1 MPNVGQRVWID
12 DMKSV
17 VIAFDPEHEDPELL
31 RSIYQFVKL
40 TSMTRSGELGENQA
54 AKLLTHIN
62 SSIATIDKFNE
73 ANRNLTGLETSTKSL
88 RTILGDIR
96 TVLERELVEAQK
108 TIIGFD
114 QQSDS
119 SDEDVESDVI
129 ELEDEI
135 L

>member
-1 MPNVGQRVWID
+1 
-12 DMKSV
+12 
-17 VIAFDPEHEDPELL
+17 
-31 RSIYQFVKL
+31 
-40 TSMTRSGELGENQA
+40 MTRSGELGENQA
-54 AKLLTHIN
+54 AKLLDHIN
-62 SSIATIDKFNE
+62 SSIATIAKFNE

-96 TVLERELVEAQK
+96 TVLEQELVEAQK

-114 QQSDS
+114 QEADS
-119 SDEDVESDVI
+119 VAEEIESGEI